1 MTMNKYDRNHL
12 ENLIVQENEILYECV
27 AMLNRKIPL
36 HDWPCEVRAAFL
48 LALGTDGEGREAHKA
63 FIMARHLRIDRQF
76 SDYDVPEK
84 PTSLQ
89 RRCSERIRAD
99 LSGLVR
105 LGAGSHL
112 SDSRNFLTPMLPGG
126 AHKDVSIRAGQ
137 GKE

>member
-1 MTMNKYDRNHL
+1 MNKYDRNHL
-12 ENLIVQENEILYECV
+12 ENLIVQENEILHECV
-27 AMLNRKIPL
+27 VMLNRKIPIC
-36 HDWPCEVRAAFL
+36 DWSCDVRTAFL
-48 LALGTDGEGREAHKA
+48 LAIRTDGQGEEAHKA
-63 FIMARHLRIDRQF
+63 FTTARHLHIDRQF
-76 SDYDVPEK
+76 PDYEVPEK
-84 PTSLQ
+84 PTSVQ
-89 RRCSERIRAD
+89 RRGSERIRAD

>member
-48 LALGTDGEGREAHKA
+48 LALRADGEDREAYKA
-63 FIMARHLRIDRQF
+63 FIMARHLRIGRQF
-76 SDYDVPEK
+76 PDYDVPA

-99 LSGLVR
+99 MSGLVR

-112 SDSRNFLTPMLPGG
+112 FVPLPIHEDAERISR
-126 AHKDVSIRAGQ
+126 HKRTD
-137 GKE
+137 